1 MSGWSTCAVG
11 LTVIVIRKGS
21 PWQSSVVIGV
31 TSYTKFCGVFEVL
44 INIDPGIVEAASE
57 LLAPPEMFEDDVSSI
72 SQVYV
77 VPNGTTPWVPSS
89 GVISVKAAVSSH
101 IVWVK
106 LSICGS
112 GLTTT
117 WTVKGF
123 PSQPVDVTDGITV

>member
-1 MSGWSTCAVG
+1 M
-11 LTVIVIRKGS
+11 
-21 PWQSSVVIGV
+21 
-31 TSYTKFCGVFEVL
+31 
-44 INIDPGIVEAASE
+44 EAASE
-57 LLAPPEMFEDDVSSI
+57 LLAPPVMSEDEVSSI

-89 GVISVKAAVSSH
+89 GIMSEKATVSSQ

-123 PSQPVDVTDGITV
+123 PSQPVDTTDGITV